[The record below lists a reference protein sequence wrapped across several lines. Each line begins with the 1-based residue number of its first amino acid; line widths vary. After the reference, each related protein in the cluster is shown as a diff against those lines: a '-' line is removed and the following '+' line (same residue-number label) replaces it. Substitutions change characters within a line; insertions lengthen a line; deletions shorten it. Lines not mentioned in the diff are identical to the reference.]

1 MESKIKAIL
10 AKFNHDRTRLMDVLL
25 GIKDELGFITPEAIK
40 IVAQELKMSEKDV
53 GQTASFYHFFHLSP
67 VGKYNVYLNN
77 SAVACMMG
85 RDEIARVFEKEV
97 GISFNSVTDD
107 GLIGLWDTADIGM
120 NDQEPAAVI
129 NDVVFTRLTPSKVRE
144 LAAAFRAG
152 KDVKEL
158 VTKYGDGQNSHPK
171 VKAMVHNNLLKKGPV
186 LFSDYE
192 LGMAIRKA
200 VNMTA
205 EQVIDEVKRSNLR
218 GRGGAGFPAGLK
230 WEFCRKSRGPVT
242 YLVCNADEGE
252 PGTFK
257 ERVILTEL
265 PKQLFE
271 GMTVAGY
278 ALGAKEGILYLRY
291 EYRYLKD
298 YLELM
303 LQEMRDGN
311 LLGKNI
317 AGKQGF
323 NFDIRIQLG
332 AGAYVCGEESALL
345 ESMEGKRGEPRNRP
359 PFPVQ
364 KGYLDMPTAV
374 NNVETLS
381 AVVKIMLKG
390 ADWFKAMGTKESA
403 GTKLL
408 SVSGDCKHPGVYEI
422 EWGMTIREM
431 LELVGGTSVQA
442 VQVGGP
448 SGVCI
453 NPTQFHREIAF
464 EDLAT
469 GGSMIIIGKQR
480 HLLKDVVVNFMD
492 FFIEESCSSCAPCR
506 SLTVIL
512 RNKLQKIL
520 DGYGSKT
527 DILEL
532 YDWTKYM
539 KASNRCGLGQTA
551 ANPILSTIE
560 NFRQLY
566 DDLVV
571 PEEEFVST
579 FNLEE
584 AVADSCA
591 YVGRVPKF
599 EHH

>member
-1 MESKIKAIL
+1 MESEIMTII
-10 AKFNHDRTRLMDVLL
+10 AKYKHDRTRLMDILHDV
-25 GIKDELGFITPEAIK
+25 KDEFGCIPAEAVELIAD
-40 IVAQELKMSEKDV
+40 ILKMSEVDV
-53 GQTASFYHFFHLSP
+53 KQTLSFYHFYSMKP
-67 VGKYNVYLNN
+67 VGKYAVYLNN
-77 SAVACMMG
+77 SAVSCMMG
-85 RDEIARVFEKEV
+85 RDEIAKVFEKEA
-97 GISFNSVTDD
+97 GIKFNSVTPD

-120 NDQEPAAVI
+120 NDQEPAAII
-129 NDVVFTRLTPSKVRE
+129 NDVIFTKLTPSKVRE
-144 LAAAFRAG
+144 LVNAFREG
-152 KDVKEL
+152 KPVNDM

-171 VKAMVHNNLLKKGPV
+171 IKSMVHNNLVKKGAV

-192 LGMAIRKA
+192 LGMGIRKA
-200 VNMTA
+200 VNQTP
-205 EQVIDEVKRSNLR
+205 EQVIEEVKRSNLR

-230 WEFCRKSRGPVT
+230 WEFCRKSKGPVI
-242 YLVCNADEGE
+242 YLLCNADEGE

-271 GMTVAGY
+271 GMAIAGY
-278 ALGAKEGILYLRY
+278 ALGAKEGVLYLRY
-291 EYRYLKD
+291 EYRYLVA
-298 YLELM
+298 YLEQM

-323 NFDIRIQLG
+323 NYDIRIQLG
-332 AGAYVCGEESALL
+332 AGAYVCGEESALI

-364 KGYLDMPTAV
+364 KGYLDMPTV
-374 NNVETLS
+374 INNVETLS
-381 AVVKIMLKG
+381 AVVKIMVKG
-390 ADWFKAMGTKESA
+390 SEWFKAMGTKESA

-408 SVSGDCKHPGVYEI
+408 SVSGDCKNPGVYEI
-422 EWGMTIREM
+422 EWGMSIREL
-431 LELVGGTSVQA
+431 LELVGATSVQA

-448 SGVCI
+448 SGTCI

-469 GGSMIIIGKQR
+469 GGSMIVIGKHR
-480 HLLKDVVVNFMD
+480 NLLKEVVVNFMD

-512 RNKLQKIL
+512 RNKLQRIL
-520 DGYGSKT
+520 DGKGTIK
-527 DILEL
+527 DIDEL
-532 YDWTKYM
+532 HQWSKYM
-539 KASNRCGLGQTA
+539 KAANRCGLGQTA
-551 ANPILSTIE
+551 ANPIFSTIE
-560 NFRQLY
+560 NFRHLY
-566 DDLVV
+566 EDLVV
-571 PEEEFVST
+571 SEGDFVST
-579 FNLEE
+579 FNMEE

-599 EHH
+599 ESH